1 MENLSKNQIGHIKRY
16 WRLRNSSVTK
26 LKQETAKLPLI
37 NRPRIDYIDDLDDEL
52 PDAIHKLM
60 NYIYYLDAEYDAF
73 LGKNNLSLSELLYEE
88 NLFHFINHGFVL
100 INCGLSNCNCNICQA
115 YVEEE

>member
-1 MENLSKNQIGHIKRY
+1 MENLTKNQIGHIKRY

-37 NRPRIDYIDDLDDEL
+37 DRVCINCMVYTDDEL
-52 PDAIHKLM
+52 PDAIRKLM
-60 NYIYYLDAEYDAF
+60 NYIYYLDDEYVAF
-73 LGKNNLSLSELLYEE
+73 LGKNNMSLSDSSYEE
-88 NLFHFINHGFVL
+88 NLFQFINHGFVL